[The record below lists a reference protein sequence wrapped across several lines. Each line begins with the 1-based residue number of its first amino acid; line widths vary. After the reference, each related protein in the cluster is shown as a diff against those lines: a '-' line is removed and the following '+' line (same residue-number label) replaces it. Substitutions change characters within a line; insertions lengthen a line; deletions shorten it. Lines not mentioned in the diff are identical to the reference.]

1 MSEDQVKRGLRLVRY
16 GGIVVTITTFVVL
29 LAFAVMIGSASS
41 STGLALS
48 SFLGY
53 IVLFTVVAAVLSVV
67 VYFAYRAY
75 LMGKKPAAGAG
86 H

>member
-1 MSEDQVKRGLRLVRY
+1 VRY
-16 GGIVVTITTFVVL
+16 GGLVVTITTFVVL
-29 LAFAVMIGSASS
+29 LAFAVLIGNASS

-67 VYFAYRAY
+67 VYFVYRAY
-75 LMGKKPAAGAG
+75 LMGRKSTATAG